1 MRRRVRRISQSL
13 SWMLVLAAV
22 VPDVRWCEAAW
33 ADLPVECLLASE
45 SSAACAAAPSESPP
59 DDGETESSCPLDE
72 PIGCGGSCPIAPFA
86 DRAWCPSDALGAEAL
101 PGQAPTMPTLDL
113 ASGVLPDETAHETP
127 APARAPDPDGIPP
140 PLDRQP
146 RARPPVRAPPQV

>member
-1 MRRRVRRISQSL
+1 MRRVVRRISQGL

-45 SSAACAAAPSESPP
+45 SSASCGAAPIES
-59 DDGETESSCPLDE
+59 DDCSSDSSCPIPE
-72 PIGCGGSCPIAPFA
+72 PLGCGGGGCPLAPIGE
-86 DRAWCPSDALGAEAL
+86 RAWCPSSALGAEAVAA
-101 PGQAPTMPTLDL
+101 QAPTAPTLDV
-113 ASGVLPDETAHETP
+113 AIGVLPDELSLEIP
-127 APARAPDPDGIPP
+127 APHRGLDDSGIPP
-140 PLDRQP
+140 PLEHQP